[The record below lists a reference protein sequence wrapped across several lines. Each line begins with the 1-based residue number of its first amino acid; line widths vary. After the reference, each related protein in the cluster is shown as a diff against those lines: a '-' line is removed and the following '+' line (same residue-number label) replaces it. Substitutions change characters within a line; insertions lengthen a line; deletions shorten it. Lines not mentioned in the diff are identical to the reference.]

1 MIRRIGKDI
10 RVKWRILTNGKELP
24 LHGRDLRLE
33 VVNRFGRKEWEFT
46 IEDEN
51 VVVFTLPGRLQRY
64 LGEYTFTLW
73 ENFGKAGQTAVDSCG
88 GIELVPTTCM
98 EGGDSG
104 PDTEPVEL
112 ETASLELG
120 VSGASAYE
128 TWLAEGHEG
137 TEEDFLAWLCQ
148 PATDAADNALDAAEA
163 ATDAAAKA
171 ETATAEM
178 QELYDSSLAAE
189 NERQEAELGRI
200 SAEAARQE
208 AEQGRNTAELTRRLA
223 ETERKAAESLRE
235 QSEKSRSDAEAE
247 RNAAEILREQNTS
260 TAIQEAVSA
269 TDAAEAATEEMEQ
282 LYGVALAAE
291 SERQTAEQERVK
303 AEQERAAEFARLKEE
318 SEAATRAANEA
329 AESAEQAAESGG
341 SVATTGLLQLLLEHP
356 DEPYTLTEEE
366 VQSVFGG
373 IENFRKAVAGSLALR
388 DVFSLDGESVTMML
402 QPIYTASM
410 DDVIAGFWVIDEQMI
425 KVGLKS
431 NYITIAE
438 QFGAVNIT
446 YVNGTGPDGGLFYEL
461 PGSIYSITDESTP
474 EELEAILGDF
484 AELKSAIRG
493 PGKKLIV
500 SAGYHT
506 TDNFGGA
513 SSRDYAPIVVEAEFF
528 FGGNTNPTY
537 SILFKTPDQNISIRL
552 ASSSGGYTSAKVDTL
567 STASKSV
574 VGAINEL
581 KEDIDDAEEKISG
594 KQDRTDQSLKTTDK
608 TVAGAINEINSK
620 LPVYTTVP
628 ELTTG
633 YTIPDNP
640 TNVEHIYYITIGDT
654 VYNVTGADGIKWV
667 DGIAPVAAAN
677 TTLVVSVINNLA
689 VWGGF

>member
-51 VVVFTLPGRLQRY
+51 VVVFTLPGRVQRY

-137 TEEDFLAWLCQ
+137 TEEDFLAWLRQ
-148 PATDAADNALDAAEA
+148 PATDAADNALDAAKT
-163 ATDAAAKA
+163 ATDAASEA
-171 ETATAEM
+171 ETATAKM

-189 NERQEAELGRI
+189 NERQKAELGRV
-200 SAEAARQE
+200 SAEA
-208 AEQGRNTAELTRRLA
+208 L
-223 ETERKAAESLRE
+223 RKEAESLRE
-235 QSEKSRSDAEAE
+235 QSEKSRSEAEAE

-260 TAIQEAVSA
+260 MAIQEAVSA
-269 TDAAEAATEEMEQ
+269 TDAAESATEEMEQ
-282 LYGVALAAE
+282 LYDVTLAAE
-291 SERQTAEQERVK
+291 SERQK
-303 AEQERAAEFARLKEE
+303 AEQDREQAESERETEFARLKEE
-318 SEAATRAANEA
+318 SEAATRAANE
-329 AESAEQAAESGG
+329 AAESGG

-373 IENFRKAVAGSLALR
+373 IENFHKAVSGPLVIK
-388 DVFSLDGESVTMML
+388 DVLDLGGQSATMML

-410 DDVIAGFWVIDEQMI
+410 DDMFVGFWVMDEVTLPM
-425 KVGLKS
+425 GFKS
-431 NYITIAE
+431 NYITMKE
-438 QFGAVNIT
+438 ENGAVSIT
-446 YVNGTGPDGGLFYEL
+446 YVNDTGPEGELLYEL
-461 PGSIYSITDESTP
+461 PGSIWGLTVSSTP
-474 EELEAILGDF
+474 EEIEQQLGPARGLREALG
-484 AELKSAIRG
+484 KS
-493 PGKKLIV
+493 KLIV
-500 SAGYHT
+500 SRGWSK
-506 TDNFGGA
+506 G
-513 SSRDYAPIVVEAEFF
+513 
-528 FGGNTNPTY
+528 
-537 SILFKTPDQNISIRL
+537 NISHGVETV
-552 ASSSGGYTSAKVDTL
+552 SVHTHNPNGGPYGFSLETKDLSVMVFTDILHTSYENSPLVITDITPQP
-567 STASKSV
+567 
-574 VGAINEL
+574 
-581 KEDIDDAEEKISG
+581 KEDIA
-594 KQDRTDQSLKTTDK
+594 LKTNSK
-608 TVAGAINEINSK
+608 TITGAINEINSS

>member
-137 TEEDFLAWLCQ
+137 TEEDFLAWLRQ

-373 IENFRKAVAGSLALR
+373 IENFRKAVAGPLALR
-388 DVFSLDGESVTMML
+388 DVFSQDGQSATFLL
-402 QPIYTASM
+402 QPIYSTIGDM
-410 DDVIAGFWVIDEQMI
+410 FVGFWVMDEEMI
-425 KVGLKS
+425 GLGFKS
-431 NYITIAE
+431 NYIVIQE
-438 QFGAVNIT
+438 NNGAVSIG
-446 YVNGTGPDGGLFYEL
+446 YVNVVGLFYEL
-461 PGSIYSITDESTP
+461 PGNIYSITDESTP
-474 EELEAILGDF
+474 EELEEILGDR
-484 AELKSAIRG
+484 EDLSSAIRDG
-493 PGKKLIV
+493 KLII
-500 SAGYHT
+500 SAYYSGNGPHSAEIVEANQY
-506 TDNFGGA
+506 
-513 SSRDYAPIVVEAEFF
+513 SRDYAVE
-528 FGGNTNPTY
+528 Y
-537 SILFKTPDQNISIRL
+537 IDFKTRNRL
-552 ASSSGGYTSAKVDTL
+552 VSVNLQGNGDGYNKATVTDITPQP
-567 STASKSV
+567 
-574 VGAINEL
+574 
-581 KEDIDDAEEKISG
+581 KEDIA
-594 KQDRTDQSLKTTDK
+594 LMTTDK
-608 TVAGAINEINSK
+608 TVVGAINEINSS

-628 ELTTG
+628 ELTAD
-633 YTIPDNP
+633 YIIQVNP

>member
-10 RVKWRILTNGKELP
+10 RVKWRILTNGESIS

-51 VVVFTLPGRLQRY
+51 VVVFTLPGRVQRC

-137 TEEDFLAWLCQ
+137 TEEDFLAWLRQ
-148 PATDAADNALDAAEA
+148 PATDAADNALDAAKT
-163 ATDAAAKA
+163 ATDAASEA
-171 ETATAEM
+171 ETATSKM

-189 NERQEAELGRI
+189 NERQKAELGRV
-200 SAEAARQE
+200 SAEAARSE
-208 AEQGRNTAELTRRLA
+208 AEQGRNTAEQTRRLA

-282 LYGVALAAE
+282 LYDVALAAE
-291 SERQTAEQERVK
+291 SERQK
-303 AEQERAAEFARLKEE
+303 AEQDREEAESERETEFARLKEE

-329 AESAEQAAESGG
+329 AESGG

-356 DEPYTLTEEE
+356 GGTNTLTEEE
-366 VQSVFGG
+366 IQSIFGG
-373 IENFRKAVAGSLALR
+373 IENFRKAVSGPLAIK
-388 DVFSLDGESVTMML
+388 DVFSQQSVTVML
-402 QPIYTASM
+402 QPLYSISEDM
-410 DDVIAGFWVIDEQMI
+410 FVGFWVMDEQFI
-425 KVGLKS
+425 SLGFKS
-431 NYITIAE
+431 NYITMQE
-438 QFGAVNIT
+438 ENGAVSIT
-446 YVNGTGPDGGLFYEL
+446 YVNDTGPEGELLYEL
-461 PGSIYSITDESTP
+461 PGSIWGLTVSSTP
-474 EELEAILGDF
+474 EEIEQQLGPARGLREALG
-484 AELKSAIRG
+484 KS
-493 PGKKLIV
+493 KLIV
-500 SAGYHT
+500 SRGWSK
-506 TDNFGGA
+506 G
-513 SSRDYAPIVVEAEFF
+513 
-528 FGGNTNPTY
+528 
-537 SILFKTPDQNISIRL
+537 NISHGVETV
-552 ASSSGGYTSAKVDTL
+552 SVHTHNPNGGPYGFSLETKDLSVMVFTDILHTSYENSPLVITDITPQP
-567 STASKSV
+567 
-574 VGAINEL
+574 
-581 KEDIDDAEEKISG
+581 KEDNA
-594 KQDRTDQSLKTTDK
+594 LKTADK
-608 TVAGAINEINSK
+608 TITGAINEINSS

>member
-137 TEEDFLAWLCQ
+137 TEEDFLAWLRQ

-163 ATDAAAKA
+163 ATDAAAK
-171 ETATAEM
+171 
-178 QELYDSSLAAE
+178 
-189 NERQEAELGRI
+189 
-200 SAEAARQE
+200 
-208 AEQGRNTAELTRRLA
+208 
-223 ETERKAAESLRE
+223 
-235 QSEKSRSDAEAE
+235 
-247 RNAAEILREQNTS
+247 
-260 TAIQEAVSA
+260 
-269 TDAAEAATEEMEQ
+269 AEAATEEMEQ

-329 AESAEQAAESGG
+329 AESGG

-373 IENFRKAVAGSLALR
+373 IENFHKAISGLLAIK
-388 DVFSLDGESVTMML
+388 DVLDLGGQNGTIML
-402 QPIYTASM
+402 QPEYTAFIDDILTGLWGM
-410 DDVIAGFWVIDEQMI
+410 DEEMIGLGF
-425 KVGLKS
+425 KS
-431 NYITIAE
+431 NYIVIQE
-438 QFGAVNIT
+438 NNGAVSIG
-446 YVNGTGPDGGLFYEL
+446 YVNVVGLFYEL

-474 EELEAILGDF
+474 EELEEILGDR
-484 AELKSAIRG
+484 EDLSSAIRDG
-493 PGKKLIV
+493 KLII
-500 SAGYHT
+500 SAYYSGNGPHSAEIVEANQY
-506 TDNFGGA
+506 
-513 SSRDYAPIVVEAEFF
+513 SRDYAVE
-528 FGGNTNPTY
+528 Y
-537 SILFKTPDQNISIRL
+537 IDFKTRNRL
-552 ASSSGGYTSAKVDTL
+552 VSVNLQGNGDGYNKATVTDITPQP
-567 STASKSV
+567 
-574 VGAINEL
+574 
-581 KEDIDDAEEKISG
+581 KEDIA
-594 KQDRTDQSLKTTDK
+594 LMTTDK
-608 TVAGAINEINSK
+608 TVVGAINEINSS